1 MARKMLGAAGLF
13 ALVMGLLWAGQG
25 AGLVRW
31 PESSFMIGRS
41 VWIAGGLGVAAAG
54 LAMILAAGRGR
65 RG

>member
-13 ALVMGLLWAGQG
+13 AIVMGLLWAAQG

-31 PESSFMIGRS
+31 PESSFMIGRTG
-41 VWIAGGLGVAAAG
+41 WIAAGLGMAAAG
-54 LAMILAAGRGR
+54 LAMMLAARRFR